1 MMPEAC
7 IGEAVRLTQ
16 RAAATAAAAYFT
28 RLDREGLL
36 FNNLPVTRAA
46 AMIRMTR
53 KQA

>member
-16 RAAATAAAAYFT
+16 RAAAYFT

-36 FNNLPVTRAA
+36 FNDLPVTRAA